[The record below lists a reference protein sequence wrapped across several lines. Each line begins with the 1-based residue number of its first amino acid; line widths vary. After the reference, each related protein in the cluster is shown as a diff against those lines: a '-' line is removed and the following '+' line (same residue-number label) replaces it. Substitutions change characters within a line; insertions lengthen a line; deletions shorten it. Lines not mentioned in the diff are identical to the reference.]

1 MLHLS
6 TKICLKESVWL
17 LPVISGWIVRK
28 KQLSITPDECIAFG
42 DAMNDKTLLKNVKYS
57 YAMKNADKNIKKIA
71 LRETDDNNH
80 DGVLKIISLLLDN
93 QFNY

>member
-1 MLHLS
+1 
-6 TKICLKESVWL
+6 
-17 LPVISGWIVRK
+17 
-28 KQLSITPDECIAFG
+28 
-42 DAMNDKTLLKNVKYS
+42 MNDKTLLKNVKYS